1 MAATILKM
9 SGHYLG
15 RQDEVEI
22 ITALQLISNTEK
34 ECEIGCIEAWLKKKS
49 KTWFKARQRSIYDYF

>member
-1 MAATILKM
+1 M